1 MSTLRVAIA
10 ALGIVACSGPAL
22 AFKNLQACDIV
33 MFETAAAPSE
43 IAAEAWLAYRD
54 EMVTLLSGA
63 AVAGDSNATQG
74 IADRVIEAQNSLL
87 APITDSDAYKDYLAG
102 GSCLVLKS
110 LTAAGIDA
118 ALSAVDAAT
127 PAIAVQNARALANAA
142 RAQMDMISRSARFRS
157 TLDRT
162 LLAARYYC
170 FAAGTIQ
177 ALVPPERQASI
188 SLGTYGTTIGC
199 KDAGRVE

>member
-1 MSTLRVAIA
+1 MSALRIAVA
-10 ALGIVACSGPAL
+10 ALGVVACSGQAL

-33 MFETAAAPSE
+33 MFASGAAPSE
-43 IAAEAWLAYRD
+43 IAPEAWLAYSD
-54 EMVTLLSGA
+54 EMVALLSVA
-63 AVAGDSNATQG
+63 PVAGDSNATQG

-87 APITDSDAYKDYLAG
+87 APVTDSDGYKDYLAS

-110 LTAAGIDA
+110 LTSDGIDA
-118 ALSAVDAAT
+118 ALGAVAPAT
-127 PAIAVQNARALANAA
+127 PPIAVQNARALANAA

-177 ALVPPERQASI
+177 ALVSPEKQSSI
-188 SLGTYGTTIGC
+188 SLGTYGTTVGC

>member
-1 MSTLRVAIA
+1 MLRVAIA

-102 GSCLVLKS
+102 GSCLVLRS

-118 ALSAVDAAT
+118 GAERCRRSDARDRRTECPGACQRGACADGHDLSLGALPLDSR
-127 PAIAVQNARALANAA
+127 PHAA
-142 RAQMDMISRSARFRS
+142 RCA
-157 TLDRT
+157 
-162 LLAARYYC
+162 LLLLRRRHDPGACA
-170 FAAGTIQ
+170 T
-177 ALVPPERQASI
+177 
-188 SLGTYGTTIGC
+188 
-199 KDAGRVE
+199 

>member
-1 MSTLRVAIA
+1 LSPFRLAVA
-10 ALGIVACSGPAL
+10 ALGVVACSGPAL

-33 MFETAAAPSE
+33 MFASGAAASE
-43 IAAEAWLAYRD
+43 IAPEAWLAYSD
-54 EMVTLLSGA
+54 EMVTLLSA
-63 AVAGDSNATQG
+63 APATGDSNVTQG
-74 IADRVIEAQNSLL
+74 LADRVIEAQNSLL
-87 APITDSDAYKDYLAG
+87 APITDSDAYKDYVAG
-102 GSCLVLKS
+102 AGCLVLKS

-127 PAIAVQNARALANAA
+127 PAIAVQNARVLANAA

-177 ALVPPERQASI
+177 ALVPPQKQSSI
-188 SLGTYGTTIGC
+188 RLDTYGTTIGC

>member
-1 MSTLRVAIA
+1 MSALRIAVA
-10 ALGIVACSGPAL
+10 ALGVVACSGHAL

-33 MFETAAAPSE
+33 MFASGAAPSE
-43 IAAEAWLAYRD
+43 IAPEAWLAYSD
-54 EMVTLLSGA
+54 EMITLLSA
-63 AVAGDSNATQG
+63 APAAGDSNATQG
-74 IADRVIEAQNSLL
+74 MADRVIEAQNSLL
-87 APITDSDAYKDYLAG
+87 APVTDSDGYKDYLAG

-110 LTAAGIDA
+110 LTNAGIDS
-118 ALSAVDAAT
+118 ALGAVAAAT

-177 ALVPPERQASI
+177 ALVPPEKQSSI
-188 SLGTYGTTIGC
+188 SLGTYGTTVGC

>member
-1 MSTLRVAIA
+1 MSALRIAVA
-10 ALGIVACSGPAL
+10 ALGVVACSGPAL

-33 MFETAAAPSE
+33 MFASGAAPSE
-43 IAAEAWLAYRD
+43 IAPEAWLAYSD
-54 EMVTLLSGA
+54 EMVTLLSVA
-63 AVAGDSNATQG
+63 PAAGDSNATQG
-74 IADRVIEAQNSLL
+74 MADRVIEAQNSLL
-87 APITDSDAYKDYLAG
+87 APVTDSDGYKDYLAG

-110 LTAAGIDA
+110 LTNAGIDA
-118 ALSAVDAAT
+118 ALGAVAAAT

-177 ALVPPERQASI
+177 ALVPPEKQSSI
-188 SLGTYGTTIGC
+188 SLGTYGTTVGC

>member
-1 MSTLRVAIA
+1 MSALRIAAA
-10 ALGIVACSGPAL
+10 ALGVVACSGQAL

-33 MFETAAAPSE
+33 MFASGAAPSE
-43 IAAEAWLAYRD
+43 IAAEAWLAYSD
-54 EMVTLLSGA
+54 EMVTLLSVA
-63 AVAGDSNATQG
+63 PAAGDSNATQG
-74 IADRVIEAQNSLL
+74 MADRVIEAQNSLL
-87 APITDSDAYKDYLAG
+87 APIADSDGYKDYLAG

-110 LTAAGIDA
+110 LTNAGIDA
-118 ALSAVDAAT
+118 ALGAVAAAT

-177 ALVPPERQASI
+177 ALVPPEKQSSI
-188 SLGTYGTTIGC
+188 SLGTYGTTVGC

>member
-1 MSTLRVAIA
+1 MSALRLAFA
-10 ALGIVACSGPAL
+10 ALAVLACSGPAL

-33 MFETAAAPSE
+33 MFASGAVPME
-43 IAAEAWLAYRD
+43 IAPQAWQAYRD
-54 EMVTLLSGA
+54 EMLVALSA
-63 AVAGDSNATQG
+63 APGEGDANATQAM
-74 IADRVIEAQNSLL
+74 ADRVIEAQEHLL
-87 APITDSDAYKDYLAG
+87 APVAGSDAYKDYLAS

-110 LTAAGIDA
+110 LAVEGIEA
-118 ALSAVDAAT
+118 ALAAADPSA
-127 PAIAVQNARALANAA
+127 PASAVQNARALANAA
-142 RAQMDMISRSARFRS
+142 RMQVDMISRSARFRS
-157 TLDRT
+157 NLDKT

-177 ALVPPERQASI
+177 ALVAPDKQSSI